1 MEIFCEQLS
10 CLDTIRVGGDGDA
23 GTWTVARPNLA
34 DDGLSVDVQY
44 CRYCRYCGIAAFRL
58 PIPVD
63 LLPEVCVF
71 CCICA
76 IFIAFYTHIHIL

>member
-34 DDGLSVDVQY
+34 DDGLSVDV
-44 CRYCRYCGIAAFRL
+44 RYCGIAAFRL

-63 LLPEVCVF
+63 LLPEVCLF

-76 IFIAFYTHIHIL
+76 IFIAFYTRIHIL